1 MTTEV
6 LRGIFERDLGKLR
19 EEILAYPGEEEVWA
33 VALGIANSGGTLAL
47 HLTGNLR
54 HFVGAVLG
62 GTGYERDRDAEF
74 SRRGVPRAEIVAE
87 IDETIREVGR
97 TLAGLDEPTL
107 RGTYPIPYNDS
118 RPTVEYM
125 LVHLL
130 SHLDYHLGQVNY
142 HRRLIGSGEPGT
154 GID

>member
-1 MTTEV
+1 MPTEV
-6 LRGIFERDLGKLR
+6 LRGIYERELGKLR
-19 EEILAYPGEEEVWA
+19 EEILAYPGEAEVWE
-33 VALGIANSGGTLAL
+33 VAPGIANSGGTLAL
-47 HLTGNLR
+47 HVIGNLQ
-54 HFVGAVLG
+54 HFLGAVLG

-74 SRRGVPRAEIVAE
+74 SRRNVPRAEIVAG
-87 IDETIREVGR
+87 IDETIRVVGR
-97 TLAGLDEPTL
+97 TLAALDEPTL
-107 RGTYPIPYNDS
+107 RGRYPIVYNDM

-142 HRRLIGSGEPGT
+142 HRRLVGAGEPGT